1 MAVTSVPC
9 PPLQRSTRSKD
20 TKRLYRCQQLIQ
32 RLDGWKQLGL
42 SQCICSPHT
51 VYPPQN
57 HLCVKCHN
65 TSYTLSVHTEWREE
79 GAGGRMLLSV
89 QLKKV
94 RSFVPTPICPHYSAT
109 FQWECYAEWRHCAAI
124 PPHLLLIQTSVRFSS
139 HASHFCPFLSIL
151 QRTLVLHWVETEA
164 VQWHDTKNRSE
175 MQKSKQWN

>member
-42 SQCICSPHT
+42 SQCICSPHI
-51 VYPPQN
+51 VHPPQN

-109 FQWECYAEWRHCAAI
+109 FQWECYAEWRHCAGI
-124 PPHLLLIQTSVRFSS
+124 LPPPPPNSN
-139 HASHFCPFLSIL
+139 FCAFQFTCVTFLSIFK
-151 QRTLVLHWVETEA
+151 HP
-164 VQWHDTKNRSE
+164 TKNSSASLSRNRS
-175 MQKSKQWN
+175 SAVTWH